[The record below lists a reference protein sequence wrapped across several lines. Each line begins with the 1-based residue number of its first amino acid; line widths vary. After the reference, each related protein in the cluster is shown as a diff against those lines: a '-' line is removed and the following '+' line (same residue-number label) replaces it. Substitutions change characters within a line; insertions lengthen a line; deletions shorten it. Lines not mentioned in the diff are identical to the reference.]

1 MKVTGVEILVA
12 GAGWRNFNF
21 VKVTTDEGLTD
32 WAGMVGGNGDG
43 DRNPLRAATRAAACD
58 NVTRKAVNWV

>member
-21 VKVTTDEGLTD
+21 VKVTTDEVLTD
-32 WAGMVGGNGDG
+32 WAGMGQ
-43 DRNPLRAATRAAACD
+43 R
-58 NVTRKAVNWV
+58 